1 MNEIIIRTSGVV
13 HRPYLIGEN
22 ALAFLN
28 CYLLLFPLNCF
39 PDFSS
44 LGPCRLFGALF
55 LAWSPSAARPFLIDC
70 PSGRPSE
77 RKMFDFKARER
88 RRFDG
93 KVSEDANCALSIS
106 MPTDEITIFILL
118 TLQRYEKDFILQNFS
133 AKKCSEK

>member
-1 MNEIIIRTSGVV
+1 
-13 HRPYLIGEN
+13 
-22 ALAFLN
+22 
-28 CYLLLFPLNCF
+28 
-39 PDFSS
+39 
-44 LGPCRLFGALF
+44 
-55 LAWSPSAARPFLIDC
+55 
-70 PSGRPSE
+70 
-77 RKMFDFKARER
+77 MFDFKARER